1 MANAKDIKPEGN
13 SSILLIGDSGTH
25 KTFFLGTCP
34 KPYIFDFDNGMLV
47 NRGKDIEYDKFI
59 DAPKGQPARPTD
71 GIYVWGTAWMEFIKK
86 VNAIGEMIG
95 KGTCPF
101 RTLGLDSL
109 TLMADLCMNFI
120 LKTNNRES
128 PTQAD
133 WGAFLKAMKTVVQQL
148 NSWPIQVVL
157 TAHIKRDMNDLT
169 QTIEKLPLISGQFS
183 GLVSVLFN
191 EVYFTEAASD
201 KDGNMKF
208 WLVTQQTV
216 NIKQAKST
224 LGVPTGTETSYDAIA
239 KYFDPNAVVTPPT
252 KPPLTGAAPQK
263 TITIGS

>member
-1 MANAKDIKPEGN
+1 MANAKDIQPEGN

-59 DAPKGQPARPTD
+59 DAPKGGKAKPDQ
-71 GIYVWGTAWMEFIKK
+71 GIYEYGTGWMSYIKK
-86 VNAIGEMIG
+86 VNEIGALMD
-95 KGTCPF
+95 KGICPF
-101 RTLGLDSL
+101 ETLGLDSL
-109 TLMADLCMNFI
+109 TMMADLCMNFI
-120 LKTNNRES
+120 LKTNNRDA
-128 PTQAD
+128 PTQGD
-133 WGAFLKAMKTVVQQL
+133 WGAFLKAMKTTVQQL

-191 EVYFTEAASD
+191 EVYFAEAAAD
-201 KDGNMKF
+201 AKGNMRF
-208 WLVTQQTV
+208 WLVTQQTI

-224 LGVPTGTETSYDAIA
+224 LGVPTGTETSYPAIA
-239 KYFDPNAVVTPPT
+239 KYFDPNAIVDSPT
-252 KPPLTGAAPQK
+252 KPPVGAAPQK

>member
-1 MANAKDIKPEGN
+1 MANAKDIQPEGN

-25 KTFFLGTCP
+25 KTYFLGTCP

-59 DAPKGQPARPTD
+59 DAPKGGKAKPEQ
-71 GIYVWGTAWMEFIKK
+71 GIYEHGTAWFAYIKK
-86 VNAIGEMIG
+86 VNEIGALLDTG
-95 KGTCPF
+95 KCPF
-101 RTLGLDSL
+101 KTLGLDSL
-109 TLMADLCMNFI
+109 TMMADLCMNMV
-120 LKTNNRES
+120 LKNNGRDL

-133 WGAFLKAMKTVVQQL
+133 WGAFLKAMKTTVQQL

-169 QTIEKLPLISGQFS
+169 QTVEKLPLISGQFS

-191 EVYFTEAASD
+191 EVYFTEAAAD
-201 KDGNMKF
+201 KDGKMKF

-224 LGVPTGTETSYDAIA
+224 LGVPTGTETTYPAIA
-239 KYFDPNAVVTPPT
+239 KYFDPNAVVPAPA
-252 KPPLTGAAPQK
+252 KPPVGPAAQK
-263 TITIGS
+263 TIAIGS